1 MLCSSGKVIMIE
13 YVDFRSMHSDH
24 KLSLN
29 RQRALM
35 LQLQWA
41 LKLQCMQ
48 LKLQTTMIFSRGFF
62 LQQFQIM

>member
-1 MLCSSGKVIMIE
+1 MLE
-13 YVDFRSMHSDH
+13 YVDVRSIHSDL
-24 KLSLN
+24 KMSLN

-35 LQLQWA
+35 LQVQWA

-48 LKLQTTMIFSRGFF
+48 LKRQTTMIFLRGFF